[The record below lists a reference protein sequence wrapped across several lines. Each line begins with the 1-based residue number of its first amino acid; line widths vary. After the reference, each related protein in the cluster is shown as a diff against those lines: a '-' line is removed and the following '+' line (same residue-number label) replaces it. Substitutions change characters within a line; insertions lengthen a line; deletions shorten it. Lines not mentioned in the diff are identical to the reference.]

1 MYIKSFRPGVTPRP
15 DQADINISRFL
26 RGRSAQ
32 MFQHKLPPC
41 WPQRPPATPPPHK
54 PPKFGT
60 LNGLHINGSFKWP
73 HVWFLGSQRTGMFI
87 YFSKE
92 LPL

>member
-41 WPQRPPATPPPHK
+41 WPQWPPATPPPHK

-60 LNGLHINGSFKWP
+60 LNGLHIIGSFKWL
-73 HVWFLGSQRTGMFI
+73 HVVWFLGRHTIGILLTF
-87 YFSKE
+87 F
-92 LPL
+92 